1 MRTTIRKIGNS
12 SGIII
17 HKVMLEALKIEE
29 KDELE
34 LSIQDGKIMISKAK
48 EPRKNWKEQF
58 LSAGSTEDESIEMDF
73 QNQFDG
79 EEWTW

>member
-17 HKVMLEALKIEE
+17 NKVMLDALRIEE

-34 LSIQDGKIMISKAK
+34 LSIQEGKIIISKAK

-58 LSAGSTEDESIEMDF
+58 LNAGSANDESLEMDF
-73 QNQFDG
+73 QNEFDDK
-79 EEWTW
+79 EWTW